1 MNLIDERQKSL
12 EETQEKARKVV
23 DESKLFERR
32 TNKLKWNMWFKKNLI
47 WIVLVITMLVLGWV
61 FI

>member
-1 MNLIDERQKSL
+1 MTLIDERQKSL